1 MRITYDFAETK
12 DSAIIFVY
20 KPSPNDFQ
28 IAPVLEN
35 SRKLRLSEGIAVDL
49 YRDVHPD
56 IKLSES
62 KSRIEIHL
70 RKVEASRWG
79 GINGRSEGRSQDGN
93 KEITVDDSEDEEN
106 TSVMDLLR
114 KIYQRSGEDVRR
126 AMEKSFYESEG
137 TVLSTDWERVKSEKI
152 TRED

>member
-1 MRITYDFAETK
+1 MEVAYDFAETK

-20 KPSPNDFQ
+20 KPLADDIQ
-28 IAPVLEN
+28 ISPVLED
-35 SRKLRLSEGIAVDL
+35 STKLRLCKGITIDL
-49 YRDVHPD
+49 HKDVHPD
-56 IKLSES
+56 IKLNES

-70 RKVEASRWG
+70 RKVEATRWG
-79 GINGRSEGRSQDGN
+79 GINGKPSGMPQGGSQETIAN
-93 KEITVDDSEDEEN
+93 DSEDEEN

-137 TVLSTDWERVKSEKI
+137 TVLSTDWDQVKSKKI

>member
-1 MRITYDFAETK
+1 MEVAYDFAETK

-20 KPSPNDFQ
+20 KPLAEDIQ
-28 IAPVLEN
+28 ISPVLEDP
-35 SRKLRLSEGIAVDL
+35 RKLRLCKGIAIDL
-49 YRDVHPD
+49 HKDVHPD

-70 RKVEASRWG
+70 RKVETTRWG
-79 GINGRSEGRSQDGN
+79 GINGKPSGKLQDGS
-93 KEITVDDSEDEEN
+93 KETTENDSEDEEN

-137 TVLSTDWERVKSEKI
+137 TVLSTDWDQVKSKKI